1 MLSKLVTRQV
11 INHGLQLTKRA
22 ASAAAQQQLVGNRNP
37 DIKHQKV
44 SFQLFKIIVEKNNNF
59 FFCSFLLIM
68 NLLMQQVEIHLKFLI
83 QQLVML
89 LLKLLM
95 LPK

>member
-44 SFQLFKIIVEKNNNF
+44 SFQLFKIIVEK
-59 FFCSFLLIM
+59 
-68 NLLMQQVEIHLKFLI
+68 K
-83 QQLVML
+83 
-89 LLKLLM
+89 
-95 LPK
+95 